1 MGGGHLLHLYNSSRA
16 SMIKRLTAHF
26 PVSQRYAVASDRGNH
41 GGVEERAPSTE
52 DEFRRAAE
60 EKKRQGFASQT
71 LEKAEDGAGEAA
83 EKESDFESVKES
95 YKDAPPRGKFH
106 KTGDAIP
113 PENVP

>member
-1 MGGGHLLHLYNSSRA
+1 MGSGGHLLHLYNSSRA
-16 SMIKRLTAHF
+16 SMIKRLTAQF
-26 PVSQRYAVASDRGNH
+26 PVSVKRYAGNH
-41 GGVEERAPSTE
+41 GVEERAPSTE

-83 EKESDFESVKES
+83 EKESDLGSVKES
-95 YKDAPPRGKFH
+95 YKDAPPGRGKFH
-106 KTGDAIP
+106 KNGDPIP